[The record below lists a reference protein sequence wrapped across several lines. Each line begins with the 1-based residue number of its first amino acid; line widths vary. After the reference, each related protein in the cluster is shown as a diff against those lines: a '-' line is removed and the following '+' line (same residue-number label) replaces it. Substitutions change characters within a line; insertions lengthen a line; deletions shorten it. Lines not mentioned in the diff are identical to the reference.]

1 MYMEIVGPGEKVYY
15 CGADYI
21 LLPCCV
27 IVHIRFP
34 HAFEEIPQLA
44 VCFNT
49 LAVGLMMRDGWQIVH
64 SNEQGLA
71 NRTS

>member
-1 MYMEIVGPGEKVYY
+1 MYMEIVGLGEKVYY
-15 CGADYI
+15 CVSIRCG
-21 LLPCCV
+21 LHTTSCCV

-49 LAVGLMMRDGWQIVH
+49 LAVGLMMRDGWQIAH
-64 SNEQGLA
+64 SNE
-71 NRTS
+71 